1 MASGAPGGAG
11 PPVHVVMI
19 SSPGPDSVTDLILV
33 EQIVLVRAHRHIPAQ
48 DQDVMVSISEDVKG
62 FENS

>member
-11 PPVHVVMI
+11 PPVHVAMI

-33 EQIVLVRAHRHIPAQ
+33 EQIVLVRAHRHNPAQ
-48 DQDVMVSISEDVKG
+48 DQDVMVSIS
-62 FENS
+62 